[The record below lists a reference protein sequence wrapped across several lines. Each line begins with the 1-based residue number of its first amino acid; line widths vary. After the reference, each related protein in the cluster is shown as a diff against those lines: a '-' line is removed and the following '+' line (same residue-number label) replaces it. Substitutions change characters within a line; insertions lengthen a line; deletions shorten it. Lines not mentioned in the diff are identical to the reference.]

1 VLLKRPR
8 EDFEWAVE
16 PQALRG
22 LPLVAL
28 RSPEIVTI
36 DLPAKGL
43 ALVDPPISQAMVSDD
58 LSDPRFYVLGVTSG
72 TVGK

>member
-1 VLLKRPR
+1 M
-8 EDFEWAVE
+8 
-16 PQALRG
+16 RG

-36 DLPAKGL
+36 DLLAEGL
-43 ALVDPPISQAMVSDD
+43 AVVDPPISQAMVPDD
-58 LSDPRFYVLGVTSG
+58 LSDPRFYVFGVTSG